1 MRYLMMAGASALA
14 LASGPALAQDAGG
27 KHGRETAGSFPCPH
41 YDIEESGLRSSDI
54 KEAMRRDEGAG
65 RDHDGPA
72 RDAMGDPPVQ
82 PGASADAGAGPSGDE
97 TSFKE
102 LAERLPVPDVSDR
115 AVETRQDGGGDAA
128 SADGASAADG
138 SYDRSGRD
146 SATASTRDF
155 SDIIE
160 EGDVV
165 PEGIRDWQDKEKW
178 KLGAQDGQKTPRE
191 IRREARQRAERHGD
205 DETSS
210 TGTGSDRMAA
220 GSDHAQPSAGQSSSS
235 ASQPSAGQSSSSA
248 TADATREQRRRA
260 LAAIALLSAR
270 QAVPSARF
278 GTYAFTMD
286 DNERVIEI
294 SGRDTRSGDHVA
306 VDVYPDGR
314 IQSIDTAIALDE
326 VPESVRST
334 VRGELGRLR
343 VAHTTR
349 SLRRDLDIYYEFA
362 GIAESGRAVEVQ
374 IRADGSDLSVR
385 YLDRS

>member
-1 MRYLMMAGASALA
+1 MRYLMMAGAGALA
-14 LASGPALAQDAGG
+14 LASGPAMAQDAGG
-27 KHGRETAGSFPCPH
+27 KDARNAAGNFPCPH
-41 YDIEESGLRSSDI
+41 YNLEESGLRSSDV
-54 KEAMRRDEGAG
+54 KEAMRRDEGTA
-65 RDHDGPA
+65 RDVRRDRDGPA
-72 RDAMGDPPVQ
+72 RDAMGDPPAQ
-82 PGASADAGAGPSGDE
+82 PGASADAGASRSRDQ

-115 AVETRQDGGGDAA
+115 AVETRQGGGR
-128 SADGASAADG
+128 ADGASAEDG
-138 SYDRSGRD
+138 SDDRSGRD
-146 SATASTRDF
+146 PATASTRDF

-178 KLGAQDGQKTPRE
+178 KLGAQEGQKAPRE
-191 IRREARQRAERHGD
+191 IRREARQRAERNGG

-210 TGTGSDRMAA
+210 TGTGSDRMPA
-220 GSDHAQPSAGQSSSS
+220 GSGNRQPSAGQSSSS
-235 ASQPSAGQSSSSA
+235 ASQPSSGQSSSSA
-248 TADATREQRRRA
+248 TADATREERRRA

-270 QAVPSARF
+270 QAIPSARF
-278 GTYAFTMD
+278 GTYEFTID
-286 DNERVIEI
+286 DSERVIEI
-294 SGRDTRSGDHVA
+294 SGRDTRSGNRVA

-334 VRGELGRLR
+334 VRDELGRLR

-349 SLRRDLDIYYEFA
+349 SLRRDFDIYYEFA

>member
-1 MRYLMMAGASALA
+1 MRFLMMAGASVLA
-14 LASGPALAQDAGG
+14 LASAPAMAQD
-27 KHGRETAGSFPCPH
+27 TGSKDGAASKSPCPC
-41 YDIEESGLRSSDI
+41 YGIEKPGLGRSNVN
-54 KEAMRRDEGAG
+54 EATRRDAG
-65 RDHDGPA
+65 TGRAVRRDRDGPA

-82 PGASADAGAGPSGDE
+82 PGASANADARQAGGE

-115 AVETRQDGGGDAA
+115 EVETRQDASGESGRGG
-128 SADGASAADG
+128 SASAAEG
-138 SYDRSGRD
+138 STREPTRD
-146 SATASTRDF
+146 SATASTGDF

-165 PEGIRDWQDKEKW
+165 PEGIRDWQDKDKW
-178 KLGAQDGQKTPRE
+178 KLGAQEGQKTPRD
-191 IRREARQRAERHGD
+191 IRRQARQRTEGD
-205 DETSS
+205 GKDGTS
-210 TGTGSDRMAA
+210 TGSDRTQSR
-220 GSDHAQPSAGQSSSS
+220 SDNRQPSAGPSSSS
-235 ASQPSAGQSSSSA
+235 PA
-248 TADATREQRRRA
+248 TNATREERRRA

-270 QAVPSARF
+270 QAVPGARF
-278 GTYAFTMD
+278 GTYEFTID

-294 SGRDTRSGDHVA
+294 SGRDTRTGDRVA

-314 IQSIDTAIALDE
+314 IQSIDTVIALDE

-334 VRGELGRLR
+334 VRDELGRLQ

-374 IRADGSDLSVR
+374 IRADGTDLSVR

>member
-27 KHGRETAGSFPCPH
+27 KHGAETAGSFPCPH
-41 YDIEESGLRSSDI
+41 YNLEESGLRSSDI
-54 KEAMRRDEGAG
+54 KEAMRRDEDTA
-65 RDHDGPA
+65 RDVRRDRDGPA
-72 RDAMGDPPVQ
+72 RDAMGNPPVQ
-82 PGASADAGAGPSGDE
+82 PGASAEADGSPSRDV
-97 TSFKE
+97 TSFGE

-115 AVETRQDGGGDAA
+115 AVETRQDGQGEDADSA
-128 SADGASAADG
+128 SDGTT
-138 SYDRSGRD
+138 DRPARG

-155 SDIIE
+155 SDIID

-191 IRREARQRAERHGD
+191 IRREARQRAERDSGD
-205 DETSS
+205 RTLS
-210 TGTGSDRMAA
+210 TRTGSDRTTA
-220 GSDHAQPSAGQSSSS
+220 GSDDRRPSAGQSSSS
-235 ASQPSAGQSSSSA
+235 DS
-248 TADATREQRRRA
+248 ADATREQRRRA

-294 SGRDTRSGDHVA
+294 SGRDRRSGERVA
-306 VDVYPDGR
+306 VDVYPDGA
-314 IQSIDTAIALDE
+314 IQSIDTAIALDD

-334 VRGELGRLR
+334 VRGKLGRLR

-362 GIAESGRAVEVQ
+362 GIAESGRAVEVR
-374 IRADGSDLSVR
+374 IRADGADLSVR